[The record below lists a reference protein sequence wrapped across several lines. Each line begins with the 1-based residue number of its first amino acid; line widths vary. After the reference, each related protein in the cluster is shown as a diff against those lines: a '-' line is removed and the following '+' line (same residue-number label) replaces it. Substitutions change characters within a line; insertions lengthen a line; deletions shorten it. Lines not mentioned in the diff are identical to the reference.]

1 MWNHNRSLMLSRIAV
16 GVFSALLVALVFGA
30 LPLTQFLLRVIDA
43 PIARG
48 QQALAVTLFLLTE
61 YASALPAGLL
71 LFELNGLLQRIG
83 NGAVFEPRNETAL
96 RRISWYC
103 IIEAVICVASA
114 LYYLPFLLV
123 AVAAGFMALIVRVI
137 KNVFAE
143 AIVLKT
149 EQEFTI

>member
-30 LPLTQFLLRVIDA
+30 LPLTQFLLRIIDA

-61 YASALPAGLL
+61 YASVLPAGLL

-83 NGAVFEPRNETAL
+83 NGAVFEPRNEIAL
-96 RRISWYC
+96 RRISWCC
-103 IIEAVICVASA
+103 IFEAVVCVASA

>member
-61 YASALPAGLL
+61 YASVLPAGLL

>member
-1 MWNHNRSLMLSRIAV
+1 MLRMAV
-16 GVFSALLVALVFGA
+16 GHARCLDADCAIRGA
-30 LPLTQFLLRVIDA
+30 AESCR
-43 PIARG
+43 RG
-48 QQALAVTLFLLTE
+48 LGGVW
-61 YASALPAGLL
+61 PAGLL

>member
-1 MWNHNRSLMLSRIAV
+1 MLSRVAV
-16 GVFSALLVALVFGA
+16 GVFSVLLVALVFGA

-43 PIARG
+43 PIAHG
-48 QQALAVTLFLLTE
+48 QQDLAVGLFLATE
-61 YASALPAGLL
+61 YVSVLPAGLL
-71 LFELNGLLQRIG
+71 LFELGGLLQRIG
-83 NGAVFEPRNETAL
+83 KGEVFVPRNETGL
-96 RRISWYC
+96 RRISWCC
-103 IIEAVICVASA
+103 IFEAAVCVVSA

-143 AIVLKT
+143 AIILKT

>member
-30 LPLTQFLLRVIDA
+30 LPLTQFLLRIIDA

-61 YASALPAGLL
+61 YASVLPAGLL

>member
-1 MWNHNRSLMLSRIAV
+1 MWNHNRSLMLSRIAM

-30 LPLTQFLLRVIDA
+30 LPLTQFLLRIIDA

-61 YASALPAGLL
+61 YASVLPAGLL

-96 RRISWYC
+96 RRISWCC
-103 IIEAVICVASA
+103 IFEAVVCVASA